1 MKLLLLLSLTN
12 SRSIGRDGMYL
23 DIIKA
28 LHQDII
34 KANIS
39 IISYQLTYIFN
50 LSFSQG
56 NFPRLLK

>member
-12 SRSIGRDGMYL
+12 SRSIGRDGMHL

-50 LSFSQG
+50 LLFSQG
-56 NFPRLLK
+56 NFPSLPK